1 MGEYQER
8 AGTILIVDDT
18 PANISLLEA
27 ALSAEYTIFSATHGS
42 EALECARETPPD
54 LILLDIVMPE
64 MNGYEVCERLKDNP
78 LLRDVPV
85 IFLSL
90 LDSTEVKVKA
100 FKSGGVDYITKP
112 FHLDELQARVRTHLG
127 IRKLQ
132 LRLEAQN
139 LVLEQID
146 AERTRLAMIVESSN
160 DAIFTVS
167 VDSVIT
173 SWNGGAED
181 IFGYSAREIIGKP
194 IFTIMPAE
202 LYPERSYIWQTIL
215 SGEQLK
221 YFETTRIKKDG
232 RRVYVTITTSPL
244 LNTDGEIVGNSV
256 ISRDVTERR
265 HMEETIR
272 HQAHYDTLT
281 DLPNRQLFM
290 DLLSLGLD
298 QARRTGKKL
307 ALLFMDLNGFKR
319 VNDTLG
325 HCCGDHLLKEVARR
339 LKTGIRETD
348 TVSRLGGDEFTVLM
362 PDLTQTDEVSS
373 VLEKILGVFETPF
386 ILDGVEVNTT
396 TSIGV
401 CLFPDDGNSCEE
413 LMKKADSAMYAA
425 KATGKNSYRFHNG
438 TEERQSTA

>member
-1 MGEYQER
+1 MSEDQER

-27 ALSAEYTIFSATHGS
+27 ALSGEYTTMSATRGG
-42 EALECARETPPD
+42 EALECARKTPPD

-64 MNGYEVCERLKDNP
+64 MNGYEVCERLKVNP
-78 LLRDVPV
+78 QLRDVPV

-100 FKSGGVDYITKP
+100 FKAGAVDYITKP
-112 FHLDELQARVRTHLG
+112 FHLDEVQARVRTHLG

-139 LVLEQID
+139 LVLKQID

-167 VDSVIT
+167 VDSIIT

-202 LYPERSYIWQTIL
+202 LYHERSYIWQTIL

-221 YFETTRIKKDG
+221 YFETTRVKKDG

-244 LNTDGEIVGNSV
+244 LNTDGEVVGNSV
-256 ISRDVTERR
+256 ISRDVTDRR
-265 HMEETIR
+265 QMEETIR

-290 DLLSLGLD
+290 NLLSSGLD
-298 QARRTGKKL
+298 QARHNGKKL

-325 HCCGDHLLKEVARR
+325 HGCGDLLLKEVARR
-339 LKTGIRETD
+339 LKVGVRESD
-348 TVSRLGGDEFTVLM
+348 TVSRLGGDEFTILM
-362 PDLTQTDEVSS
+362 PDLAQTDDVGI
-373 VLEKILGVFETPF
+373 VLGKILEVFETPF
-386 ILDGVEVNTT
+386 MLDGVAVETSA
-396 TSIGV
+396 SIGISIY
-401 CLFPDDGNSCEE
+401 PDDGNSSEE
-413 LMKKADSAMYAA
+413 LMKKADSAMYEA
-425 KATGKNSYRFHNG
+425 KGSGGNSYRFYKASNWL
-438 TEERQSTA
+438 

>member
-1 MGEYQER
+1 MSEDQER

-27 ALSAEYTIFSATHGS
+27 ALSGEYTTLSATRGG

-64 MNGYEVCERLKDNP
+64 MNGYEVCERLKVNP
-78 LLRDVPV
+78 QLRDVPV

-100 FKSGGVDYITKP
+100 FKAGGVDYITKP
-112 FHLDELQARVRTHLG
+112 FHLDEVQARVRTHLG

-139 LVLEQID
+139 LVLKQID

-167 VDSVIT
+167 VDSIIT

-202 LYPERSYIWQTIL
+202 LYHERSYIWQTIL

-221 YFETTRIKKDG
+221 YFETTRVKKDG

-244 LNTDGEIVGNSV
+244 LNTDGEVVGNSV
-256 ISRDVTERR
+256 ISRDVTDR
-265 HMEETIR
+265 HQMEETIR

-290 DLLSLGLD
+290 DLLSQGLD
-298 QARRTGKKL
+298 QARHNSKKL

-325 HCCGDHLLKEVARR
+325 HGCGDLLLKEVARR
-339 LKTGIRETD
+339 LKVGVRESD
-348 TVSRLGGDEFTVLM
+348 TVSRLGGDEFTILM
-362 PDLTQTDEVSS
+362 PDLAQTDEVGI
-373 VLEKILGVFETPF
+373 VLGKILEVFETPF
-386 ILDGVEVNTT
+386 MLDGVAVETS
-396 TSIGV
+396 TSIGISIY
-401 CLFPDDGNSCEE
+401 PDDGNSSEE
-413 LMKKADSAMYAA
+413 LMKKADSAMYEA
-425 KATGKNSYRFHNG
+425 KGSCGNSYRFYKASNWL
-438 TEERQSTA
+438 